1 LANSLRGYRTRIRT
15 IFIRLLRLGAGVVLL
30 GVIAIVY
37 FRVHCASIPLL
48 FSPTTSAVHN
58 PAQAAGL
65 ANYSRPEV
73 DTFYTYPE
81 WYIVWS
87 YQSKADFQ
95 QGHLP
100 SGYSYFGD
108 IAQFWQA
115 YCRMYSVTR
124 AIYPFPAGDHIMLAV
139 IGSSFSVEYALKGL
153 YEKTVGRLSEWT
165 SRHEPVAEDFY
176 AAQVAENYAAF
187 VHIRPFYEFSFAHAL
202 HGLWGET
209 PFRTTH
215 LLRTLERRAW
225 LTLDYSVEALYCQ
238 IIELGTH
245 ATYGFEDTTTKA
257 WVDFPPEVNSAS
269 LGGHFKIVRD
279 LGGGAAMIEVPR
291 YQEFTPTAQML
302 IQAGAHFR
310 QIAGNQL
317 IVVSAIAPSQWT
329 NNAPDLQVLL
339 VQPLLTNSGKTRVVL
354 LIPVPELN
362 TALPRLEADGLVI
375 EHLYDY

>member
-1 LANSLRGYRTRIRT
+1 LANRLRGYR
-15 IFIRLLRLGAGVVLL
+15 IFIGLLRIAAGVILL
-30 GVIAIVY
+30 GLIAVVY
-37 FRVHCASIPLL
+37 FQEHCAPIRLQ
-48 FSPTTSAVHN
+48 FNPTPSAVHN

-124 AIYPFPAGDHIMLAV
+124 ATYPFPIGDHIMLAV

-153 YEKTVGRLSEWT
+153 YEKTVGRMSEWT

-176 AAQVAENYAAF
+176 AARVAENYAAF

-202 HGLWGET
+202 HGLWSET

-215 LLRTLERRAW
+215 FLRTLERRAW

-245 ATYGFEDTTTKA
+245 ATYGFEDTTTQA
-257 WVDFPPEVNSAS
+257 WVDLPSEVNHGS

-279 LGGGAAMIEVPR
+279 PGGGAAIIEVPR

-302 IQAGAHFR
+302 IKAGVHFR

-329 NNAPDLQVLL
+329 NHAPDLQVLL
-339 VQPLLTNSGKTRVVL
+339 VQPLLTNPGKTRAIL
-354 LIPVPELN
+354 LIPVPELH

>member
-1 LANSLRGYRTRIRT
+1 LPGR
-15 IFIRLLRLGAGVVLL
+15 RLLIGLLRIATGAILLAFIAVLF
-30 GVIAIVY
+30 
-37 FRVHCASIPLL
+37 FRVHCTPIRLR
-48 FSPTTSAVHN
+48 FHPTTSADHN
-58 PAQAAGL
+58 PAQAAGV

-115 YCRMYSVTR
+115 YCRMYSATR
-124 AIYPFPAGDHIMLAV
+124 AAYPFPTGDHIMLAV
-139 IGSSFSVEYALKGL
+139 IGTSFSVEYALKGL
-153 YEKTVGRLSEWT
+153 YEKTVGSMSEWT
-165 SRHEPVAEDFY
+165 SRHEPVAEDSY
-176 AAQVAENYAAF
+176 AARVAENYAAF

-202 HGLWGET
+202 HGLWSET
-209 PFRTTH
+209 PFRSTH

-238 IIELGTH
+238 LIELGTH

-257 WVDFPPEVNSAS
+257 WVDFPPEAKSAAAS
-269 LGGHFKIVRD
+269 FAGQFKIVRD
-279 LGGGAAMIEVPR
+279 LGGNEAIIEVPR
-291 YQEFTPTAQML
+291 YQEFTPATQTL
-302 IQAGAHFR
+302 IKAGVHFH

-317 IVVSAIAPSQWT
+317 IVVSAIAPIQWT
-329 NNAPDLQVLL
+329 NSAPDLQVLL
-339 VQPLLTNSGKTRVVL
+339 MQPLLTNPEKTRVIL
-354 LIPVPELN
+354 LCPVPDLD
-362 TALPRLEADGLVI
+362 TALPRLEADGLII